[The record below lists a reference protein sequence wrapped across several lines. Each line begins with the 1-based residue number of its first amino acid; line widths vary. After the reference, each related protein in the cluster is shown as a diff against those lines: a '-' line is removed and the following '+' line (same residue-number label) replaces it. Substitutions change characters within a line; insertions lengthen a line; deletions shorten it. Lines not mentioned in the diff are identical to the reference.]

1 MKVKRTVAPDMRTA
15 IRKVRE
21 EQGPDAVILGNRKV
35 AEGVEILSAVEMDE
49 DALANIEEDTEI
61 QVQGMAGTP
70 ERRQSRQRSERLE
83 PQRRPLR
90 ARPQQEFAD
99 ELDDD
104 DSYDDAPTYERPRAV
119 PAPAAQQPTY
129 DDEYAPLLRHPRSGA
144 APAQAPIQAQQAPL
158 QAPAPA
164 RRQAPAA
171 RQPQPE
177 HMPMV
182 AAQYGNAAVDQYAQ
196 PPMGQ
201 PSYEQA
207 FAQEV
212 RDLAA
217 QWQRQNA
224 PAVSPAQAARPSS
237 PTTGSAL
244 YDIASERENAWEN
257 RPAKPAIMS
266 ERSQPD
272 FDAKEFLRS
281 QKMIEQ
287 MRSEMQ
293 SMRLMMQNQMSAMT
307 VNQLTANN
315 PLRLSLLT
323 RLFDF
328 GIGSGLA
335 RRLVDEI
342 HEKDNLD
349 KAWRQALGLL
359 ASRIPIANAD
369 ILENGGVIAMVGPTG
384 VGKTTTIAKLAA
396 KFAMAHGS
404 HEVALIS
411 TDTYR
416 VGAHEQLINYARI
429 LNVPVKLASN
439 QVELS
444 RALASVMDRKLV
456 LIDTAGA
463 SQRDMRLAEQF
474 QALNNTSAVIK
485 TFLTISATTQLQ
497 VVDEII
503 RAFSDFDLAGCV
515 LTKLDEA
522 YGVGAALTA
531 MIQHQLPVAYLGTG
545 QRVPE
550 DLQTARAH
558 RLVGRAFEGK
568 NMPSSMPESADSVA
582 ARFAETDANAL
593 Y

>member
-90 ARPQQEFAD
+90 ARPQQEFVD
-99 ELDDD
+99 ELPEDDH
-104 DSYDDAPTYERPRAV
+104 YEEAPTYERPRAI
-119 PAPAAQQPTY
+119 AAAQPTH
-129 DDEYAPLLRHPRSGA
+129 DDEYAPLLRHPSQRVA
-144 APAQAPIQAQQAPL
+144 AAQAPMQASE
-158 QAPAPA
+158 PA
-164 RRQAPAA
+164 RRQAPNA
-171 RQPQPE
+171 RSVPSEQR
-177 HMPMV
+177 PMV
-182 AAQYGNAAVDQYAQ
+182 AAHYGNAAVDHYAQ
-196 PPMGQ
+196 PQLGQ
-201 PSYEQA
+201 ASFDHA
-207 FAQEV
+207 FAQGV

-217 QWQRQNA
+217 QWQRQDMH
-224 PAVSPAQAARPSS
+224 AVNPPQAARPSS

-244 YDIASERENAWEN
+244 YDIASDRESAWEQ

-266 ERSQPD
+266 QSMQSD

-287 MRSEMQ
+287 MRAEMQ

-463 SQRDMRLAEQF
+463 SQRDLRLAEQF

-485 TFLTISATTQLQ
+485 TYLTISATTQLQ

-568 NMPSSMPESADSVA
+568 NMPSSTPESADSVA